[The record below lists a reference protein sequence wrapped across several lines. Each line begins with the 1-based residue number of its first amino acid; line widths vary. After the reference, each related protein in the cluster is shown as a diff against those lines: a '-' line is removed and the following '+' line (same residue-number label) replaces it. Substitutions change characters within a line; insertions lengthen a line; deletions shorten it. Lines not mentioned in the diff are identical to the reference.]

1 MCVVTRASLA
11 FPAGLES
18 VSEARHFLT
27 ATLAAWGTDGYDM
40 GAQVVVTELAANA
53 VLHAR
58 SEYRVGL
65 RLEATHLVVEVHDA
79 VADLPRSRTPSPEST
94 TGRGLRLVEGLSLA
108 WGAVAHED
116 GLGKVVWAH
125 VPPDSLD
132 SLTAMFDDV
141 DAQAGFPEQG
151 QPGGTDPARPA
162 LDATAP
168 DESTMSPLS
177 PTLGTPRAVLPAVE
191 PR

>member
-1 MCVVTRASLA
+1 MGRASSA

-58 SEYRVGL
+58 SAYRVEL
-65 RLEATHLVVEVHDA
+65 RLEPTHLVVEVHDA
-79 VADLPRSRTPSPEST
+79 VAALPTRRSPSPDST

-108 WGAVAHED
+108 WGAIAHED
-116 GLGKVVWAH
+116 GQGKVVWAH

-132 SLTAMFDDV
+132 ALTMLFDDV
-141 DAQAGFPEQG
+141 DA
-151 QPGGTDPARPA
+151 PGDTDPAR
-162 LDATAP
+162 LGMTVTER
-168 DESTMSPLS
+168 DESTATAVASAERGAS
-177 PTLGTPRAVLPAVE
+177 HRALPAVE